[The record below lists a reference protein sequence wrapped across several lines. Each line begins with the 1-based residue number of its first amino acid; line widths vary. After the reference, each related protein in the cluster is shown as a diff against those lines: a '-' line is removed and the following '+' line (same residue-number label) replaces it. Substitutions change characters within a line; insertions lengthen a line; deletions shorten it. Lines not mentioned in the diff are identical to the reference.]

1 MILKITTDDIQLEY
15 SDEYSI
21 IEEPAKKR
29 LIEIIDKLYSYR
41 VVHFD
46 KLKPTLSAFDKNVFD
61 ALKERDYDK

>member
-1 MILKITTDDIQLEY
+1 MTLKIKTTDIELEY

-41 VVHFD
+41 IIHLD
-46 KLKPTLSAFDKNVFD
+46 KPLPTVSAHDVFD
-61 ALKERDYDK
+61 AMKNKL

>member
-1 MILKITTDDIQLEY
+1 MILKITTADIQLEY

-21 IEEPAKKR
+21 IEEPAKNR

-41 VVHFD
+41 VIHLD
-46 KLKPTLSAFDKNVFD
+46 KPKPTLSAFDKNVFD

>member
-1 MILKITTDDIQLEY
+1 MILKITTADIQLEY

-46 KLKPTLSAFDKNVFD
+46 KPLPTVSAFDKNVFD